1 MGYLRAGMID
11 LLKLL
16 GGFLVGLFRSQAA
29 REAEMAF
36 LRQQLLV
43 LKRSAPAR
51 LRLRNADRLI
61 FVWLYRLFPSLLGA
75 AVIFQPETLVRWHR
89 SSFRL
94 FLALEVSPSCRPAC
108 GARRDPRSDPNIEP
122 RQPALGRT
130 THSRRADETW
140 YRHCTVDGRQVHVR
154 RRHRP
159 SPGWRAFLRNH
170 TDHIA
175 AVDLFV
181 VPTIGFKLLYG
192 LVILRLERRRLVW
205 TNVTTNP
212 TAEWIARQITEAF
225 PWDEAPRYLLR
236 DRDTSY
242 GAAVTRRLRTMGIRD
257 RPITPRS
264 PWQNG
269 HVERL
274 IGSIRRQYLDNYD
287 AAGLERTAERHVRAV
302 DPGIGEFVRRNF
314 GRDQHVRWTIDSKWH
329 VGTGPFLLAASRTF
343 ASRRS
348 KARSTVRSSG
358 LPRGPSTSFT
368 SAAVIVSSFSVPTA
382 WLTCQSGPSC
392 SNGPTSLSDASK
404 SPDAPAICK
413 IAVAVGATS
422 SS

>member
-1 MGYLRAGMID
+1 MGYLRVGMLD

-16 GGFLVGLFRSQAA
+16 GGFLAGLFRSQAA

-51 LRLRNADRLI
+51 LRLRTTDRLI

-75 AVIFQPETLVRWHR
+75 AVIFKPETLVRWHR
-89 SSFRL
+89 SGFRL
-94 FLALEVSPSCRPAC
+94 YWRWKSRRRVGRPAVPADIRDLIRMMNRDNPLW
-108 GARRDPRSDPNIEP
+108 GAPRIHGELLK
-122 RQPALGRT
+122 LGIDIAQ
-130 THSRRADETW
+130 S
-140 YRHCTVDGRQVHVR
+140 TVAKYMVQR
-154 RRHRP
+154 RRPP

-170 TDHIA
+170 AAHIA

-205 TNVTTNP
+205 TNVTANP
-212 TAEWIARQITEAF
+212 TAEWIARQITDAF
-225 PWDEAPRYLLR
+225 PWDEAPRYLIR

-242 GAAVTRRLRTMGIRD
+242 GMAVTRRLRVMGIRD

-274 IGSIRRQYLDNYD
+274 IGSIRRECLD
-287 AAGLERTAERHVRAV
+287 HVV
-302 DPGIGEFVRRNF
+302 VLGEKHLRL
-314 GRDQHVRWTIDSKWH
+314 
-329 VGTGPFLLAASRTF
+329 LLADYLTYYNGVRTHLALDKDSPFHRPAQTTGRIASVCRLGCLHHQY
-343 ASRRS
+343 
-348 KARSTVRSSG
+348 VRM
-358 LPRGPSTSFT
+358 
-368 SAAVIVSSFSVPTA
+368 A
-382 WLTCQSGPSC
+382 
-392 SNGPTSLSDASK
+392 
-404 SPDAPAICK
+404 
-413 IAVAVGATS
+413 
-422 SS
+422 